1 MLKTT
6 MTTIVAKTPRGFSF
20 SFSFFSVFFSST
32 VFFNLLSRKGETP
45 LFRMEK
51 NICNK
56 KVPYE
61 IQNDNIVSS
70 KNKKEG
76 KNVLRV

>member
-20 SFSFFSVFFSST
+20 LRFFT
-32 VFFNLLSRKGETP
+32 LLLFFNLLSRKGETP

>member
-1 MLKTT
+1 MKHFT
-6 MTTIVAKTPRGFSF
+6 MTTIVAKPSRGFSF
-20 SFSFFSVFFSST
+20 LRFFSLT